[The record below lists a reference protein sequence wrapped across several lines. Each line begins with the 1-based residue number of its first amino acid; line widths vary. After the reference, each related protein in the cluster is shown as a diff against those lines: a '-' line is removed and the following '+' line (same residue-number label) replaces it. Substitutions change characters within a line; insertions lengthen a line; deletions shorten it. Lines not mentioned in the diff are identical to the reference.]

1 VKRTLVVALCALS
14 LVAAACGASGTD
26 EAEENDDNGTETTAA
41 SNGDGGAVM
50 FGDLE
55 LPCGE
60 GDASVA
66 EGEGPSTD
74 TLLLGVANDRTA
86 DIRPGLNKELWD
98 TSVAFADWCNEQGG
112 IQGLEIELVDLDGA
126 LLNVEAAMTEA
137 CDGVFAMVG
146 GAYAQDQFIFSGTST
161 SDFHECG
168 LIAIPAFAVSVEF
181 SGANGKV
188 EPIPNPADRVA
199 TQWVTDFSEQFPDE
213 AETMVVVRGEAPSF
227 DSVEAQFRAAAEAA
241 GVELAPTVNY
251 PILGADD
258 WGPYADLVI
267 DSGATAAYWIGE
279 PTNAA
284 QISQQLL
291 QKNWGGIMLH
301 QTNAYDE
308 VLFDSGPAAVEGTVV
323 RTGFHPF
330 EERDEWEALD
340 QYFEVMER
348 APDAKIAALGLQSMS
363 SWLLF
368 AVAAD
373 ECATLNDGVIDR
385 TCVLEQ
391 AAAVDEWTAG
401 GLHIPTDPGSGEAPE
416 CGMLIVVNDG
426 EFERLTPEI
435 GGDQDDQA
443 GFHCP
448 EDSVVDTDTSGLA
461 EPNVDPDRPI

>member
-1 VKRTLVVALCALS
+1 MKRTLVVALCTLS

-26 EAEENDDNGTETTAA
+26 EAEENGENGTETTAA
-41 SNGDGGAVM
+41 PNGDGEAM

-146 GAYAQDQFIFSGTST
+146 GAYAQDQFIFSGNPG
-161 SDFHECG
+161 SDFHRCG

-199 TQWVTDFSEQFPDE
+199 TQWIVDLVEQFPDE
-213 AETMVVVRGEAPSF
+213 AESMVVVRGESPSF

-241 GVELAPTVNY
+241 GVELAPTVSY
-251 PILGADD
+251 PIIGADD
-258 WGPYADLVI
+258 WGPFADLVI
-267 DSGATAAYWIGE
+267 DGGAEVAYWIGE

-284 QISQQLL
+284 QMNQQLV

-308 VLFDSGPAAVEGTVV
+308 VLFDSGPAAVEGAVV

-330 EERDEWEALD
+330 EERDEWPALD
-340 QYFEVMER
+340 QYYQVMER

-391 AAAVDEWTAG
+391 AAAVEEWTAG

-416 CGMLIVVNDG
+416 CGMLLVVRDG
-426 EFERLTPEI
+426 EFERLTPEL
-435 GGDQDDQA
+435 GGDQDDGA

-461 EPNVDPDRPI
+461 DGNVDPDRPI